1 MLLKLNGKV
10 EIEDIWNHAPE
21 QIQELRDLLAQGVPA
36 FADAHRRN
44 FYEIEHDSRVFYI
57 HISPRG
63 KVLLLA
69 VWPKE
74 NFQPMIRAASHM
86 ASASVVNSAL

>member
-1 MLLKLNGKV
+1 MLLKLNGKI
-10 EIEDIWNHAPE
+10 EIEDVWNHAPE
-21 QIQELRDLLAQGVPA
+21 RVQELRELLAQGVPA
-36 FADAHRRN
+36 FADAHRKD

-57 HISPRG
+57 HICPNG

-74 NFQPMIRAASHM
+74 NFQPLIRAASHM
-86 ASASVVNSAL
+86 ISTSAVNSAL